1 MDYARNPPC
10 FRVPDPICNRPPIR
24 APIQRRLR
32 CSSWPLKPYNR
43 SHMQPALRS
52 PLPDASLAVFP
63 VTGEKP
69 QQGVWR
75 RKTAPYRVR
84 HRCNLR
90 NALGLRAGQHRNRVR
105 SRCSGEQYDS
115 DLGLYY
121 LRARYYNP
129 NTGRFLSR
137 DPEDGNAKIPATLHK
152 YLYAGGD
159 PINRI
164 DPTGRDDAADYS
176 SLLANESWKTQLEMR
191 ATAAVVDDILEC
203 IEVMLSFGFSQG
215 YIDKFCWPL

>member
-63 VTGEKP
+63 VNGEKP
-69 QQGVWR
+69 HQGVWR

>member
-1 MDYARNPPC
+1 
-10 FRVPDPICNRPPIR
+10 
-24 APIQRRLR
+24 
-32 CSSWPLKPYNR
+32 
-43 SHMQPALRS
+43 MQPALRS

-63 VTGEKP
+63 VNGEKP
-69 QQGVWR
+69 HQGVWR